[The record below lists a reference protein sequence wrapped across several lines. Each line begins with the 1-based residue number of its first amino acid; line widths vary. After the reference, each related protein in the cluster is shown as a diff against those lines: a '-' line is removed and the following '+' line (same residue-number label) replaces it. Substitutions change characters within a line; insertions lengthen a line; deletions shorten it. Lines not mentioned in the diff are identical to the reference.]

1 MKPFNL
7 CCDSGIY
14 LQWGVR
20 VSDAEVNGNTREP
33 AIQQTMT
40 FDGTRHVVTGS
51 DLHGCGWV
59 DLQVSCCQGF

>member
-7 CCDSGIY
+7 YCDSGIC
-14 LQWGVR
+14 LQWEVL
-20 VSDAEVNGNTREP
+20 VSNAEVNGNTPEP
-33 AIQQTMT
+33 AIQKTMT

-59 DLQVSCCQGF
+59 DLQVSSCEGL